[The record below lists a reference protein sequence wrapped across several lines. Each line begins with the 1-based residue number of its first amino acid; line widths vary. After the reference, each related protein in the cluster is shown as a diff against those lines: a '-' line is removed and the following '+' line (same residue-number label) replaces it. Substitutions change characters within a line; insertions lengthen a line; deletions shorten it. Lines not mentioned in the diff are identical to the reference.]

1 MYEETHDPRIELAY
15 MTRPEAEA
23 ALRRRRRAILPVGA
37 TEQHGSHLPM
47 GTDTFLAHELS
58 MRLADRLGAV
68 VLPTLPVSYSWV
80 WRDIP
85 GSLFIDQG
93 IVREVIKG
101 IARSLEPT
109 FVEQLIIV
117 NGHGANQ
124 SALKYAAREL
134 TDEIGLRVFY
144 FTYPGFDKVSELAES
159 PQWHGMVH
167 ACELE
172 TSWVLAVRPELCRM
186 EAAVREYPEDR
197 SAFAYHYSTLP
208 MGALSKSGVFGDA
221 TLATPEKGS
230 SMVEVMVSM
239 MEEIVRASGSLKEES
254 V

>member
-23 ALRRRRRAILPVGA
+23 ALRKQRRAILPIGA

-109 FVEQLIIV
+109 AVEQLIIV

-134 TDEIGLRVFY
+134 VDEIG
-144 FTYPGFDKVSELAES
+144 
-159 PQWHGMVH
+159 
-167 ACELE
+167 
-172 TSWVLAVRPELCRM
+172 
-186 EAAVREYPEDR
+186 
-197 SAFAYHYSTLP
+197 
-208 MGALSKSGVFGDA
+208 
-221 TLATPEKGS
+221 
-230 SMVEVMVSM
+230 
-239 MEEIVRASGSLKEES
+239 
-254 V
+254 